1 MGIPQGKAHTVHM
14 YINLASVPAVGQ
26 VFHCIQNW
34 LFERHSYSVGDNDIC
49 KNANDGKGLAG
60 CSLAHQLLGPVPAIA
75 AARVSTDTEEI
86 NYEHKNNALANGTL
100 GSVKNVI

>member
-34 LFERHSYSVGDNDIC
+34 SFERHSY
-49 KNANDGKGLAG
+49 
-60 CSLAHQLLGPVPAIA
+60 
-75 AARVSTDTEEI
+75 
-86 NYEHKNNALANGTL
+86 NYLRMLT
-100 GSVKNVI
+100 KNVCYSNQNHHADIANNVVIVATTLSFEQHKPVG